1 MTDDEERLE
10 SLSARVK
17 ERQMAEKF
25 KLQDIGC
32 KLEQAQAI
40 TLRLLD
46 EHHGESESV
55 DEALHIAETCVTVL
69 NECVHVLGVVDVEIN
84 ATFPDTNS
92 PMIDKLP

>member
-10 SLSARVK
+10 SLSARLK
-17 ERQMAEKF
+17 ERQLAEKF

-69 NECVHVLGVVDVEIN
+69 NECVHVLGMPDVEIT
-84 ATFPDTNS
+84 ATFSDEKTPVNK
-92 PMIDKLP
+92 PLQ

>member
-10 SLSARVK
+10 SLSARLN

-25 KLQDIGC
+25 KLQRMGN

-55 DEALHIAETCVTVL
+55 DEALKIAETCVTVL
-69 NECVHVLGVVDVEIN
+69 NECVHVLGMPDVEIT
-84 ATFPDTNS
+84 ATFSDEKTPINK
-92 PMIDKLP
+92 PLQ